1 MTKLILNIVEK
12 YDDGKIDTSLFIEYN
27 DSLDYYLIVGK
38 RQDNVFYKKQLDG
51 NIKETI
57 IEKTPYSISCKSE
70 DILSV
75 IQNIIYNNRFSVS
88 LYSIAKTQNRQ
99 YKEYVYETK
108 LVDTIVEYYDLLLS
122 KPDDVEILMK
132 NLGIIKNCW

>member
-1 MTKLILNIVEK
+1 MAKLILNIVEK
-12 YDDGKIDTSLFIEYN
+12 YDDGKTDTSLFIEYT
-27 DSLDYYLIVGK
+27 DSLDYYSIVGK
-38 RQDNVFYKKQLDG
+38 RQNTVIYNRQLDG
-51 NIKETI
+51 TIKETI
-57 IEKTPYSISCKSE
+57 IEKTPYSICCKSE

-88 LYSIAKTQNRQ
+88 LYSISTTKNKQ

-108 LVDTIVEYYDLLLS
+108 LVDSIVEYYDMLLS
-122 KPDDVEILMK
+122 NNDDVEILMK